1 MKRKIIQMMEDNP
14 LIAAINNKRSFEKAL
29 TCESDIIFVLYG
41 DVCSI
46 VDIVDRLKE
55 AGKIVMVDVDLIDGL
70 ATKETAVDYLKR
82 ATKADGIISSKSI
95 LLRAANARG
104 LFTIHRFFLIDSK
117 SFHNLPK
124 QLGTSKADVV
134 EVLPGAMPKVL
145 SWVQDV
151 VDVPIIASGLVCD
164 KELVMT
170 ALQAGAVAISTTNM
184 DVWDI

>member
-14 LIAAINNKRSFEKAL
+14 LIAAINSKRSFEKAL
-29 TCESDIIFVLYG
+29 TCDSDIIFVLYG

-82 ATKADGIISSKSI
+82 
-95 LLRAANARG
+95 
-104 LFTIHRFFLIDSK
+104 
-117 SFHNLPK
+117 
-124 QLGTSKADVV
+124 V

-184 DVWDI
+184 DVWEI